1 MSIRLIKRE
10 TLYEG
15 FNTLSRY
22 HVRIQR
28 YDESWSDPIDR
39 EVLHRADSVVVL
51 PYDPVRDEIVLIE
64 QVRFGAYAAG
74 VSFRQLEPVA
84 GLVDRD
90 EGLEELARRE
100 TVEECGLTVTD
111 LFPICKFL
119 VSPGC
124 MTEICHTFLGLV
136 NTAHAGGIYGNADED
151 EDIRVHVLSVDE
163 VAERLRAGEFQVG
176 VTIVTLQWLL
186 MNREKFRL

>member
-1 MSIRLIKRE
+1 M
-10 TLYEG
+10 
-15 FNTLSRY
+15 
-22 HVRIQR
+22 
-28 YDESWSDPIDR
+28 
-39 EVLHRADSVVVL
+39 

-64 QVRFGAYAAG
+64 QVRFGAYAAR

-84 GLVDRD
+84 GLLDRD
-90 EGLEELARRE
+90 ESPKELARRE

-111 LFPICKFL
+111 LIPICDFL

-136 NTAHAGGIYGNADED
+136 DTAHAGGIHGNPGED

-163 VAERLRAGEFQVG
+163 AAERLRAGDFQIG
-176 VTIVTLQWLL
+176 ITIITLQWLL
-186 MNREKFRL
+186 LNRERFRL